1 MIGKQFKLYVIK
13 DYLFSWS
20 EYGCML
26 GIVAENID
34 DALRFLVEWNNQY
47 GDESTSEQELYGD
60 LTKATVF
67 DILGTDVEAGV
78 NFQFIT

>member
-1 MIGKQFKLYVIK
+1 MEKTFKLYVI
-13 DYLFSWS
+13 DDNWLAWS

-34 DALRFLVEWNNQY
+34 DALRFFVEWNNHH
-47 GDESTSEQELYGD
+47 GDWTISAQSLFD
-60 LTKATVF
+60 VLTRAKVF
-67 DILGTDVEAGV
+67 DILGTDVEAGI